1 MTTVKLKR
9 RRDYAEY
16 TDFSRQ
22 CENCK
27 KTFELDEEQLDEFET
42 VNSGYVCYDCYD
54 RYYNRCENCSKLFKM
69 WMSPY
74 RTVCD
79 KCYRELSGRRLV
91 RDSINVEIKYDE
103 LENPITEQI
112 VNLSKK
118 LSEDGYGPYFVY
130 RLYSPL
136 TIGSVCELR
145 MHHDNLFTLL
155 KEYPPTPPHSLSLIY
170 VGPEGITSSH
180 TTNLCIMNSQLYK
193 YIDPFSVLDYEQKF
207 KRVLDIF
214 EVISRLYKMNENV
227 YRFIW
232 DLHRYYSDRMHD
244 ILKKYGFDPSNVI
257 SSFPDRL
264 LNEDIDK
271 LLVLMLKWRGLH

>member
-1 MTTVKLKR
+1 MTIVKLK
-9 RRDYAEY
+9 
-16 TDFSRQ
+16 

-42 VNSGYVCYDCYD
+42 VDSGYVCYDCYD
-54 RYYNRCENCSKLFKM
+54 RYYVRCKECGKLFKYE
-69 WMSPY
+69 SLSY

-79 KCYRELSGRRLV
+79 KCYRELSELSGRR
-91 RDSINVEIKYDE
+91 SIYNYDPDINDNIKIDYDE

-130 RLYSPL
+130 RIYSPL

-145 MHHDNLFTLL
+145 MCHDNLFALL
-155 KEYPPTPPHSLSLIY
+155 KEYPPTHSLSLVC
-170 VGPEGITSSH
+170 VGPGVLNPCTM
-180 TTNLCIMNSQLYK
+180 NLCIMNSQLYR
-193 YIDPFSVLDYEQKF
+193 YVDPFGVLDYEQKF
-207 KRVLDIF
+207 KRILDIF

-227 YRFIW
+227 HKFIW

-244 ILKKYGFDPSNVI
+244 ILKKYVFNPSNII
-257 SSFPDRL
+257 SSFPDDL
-264 LNEDIDK
+264 LEEDIDK
-271 LLVLMLKWRGLH
+271 LLVLMLKWRGL